1 MKYVYCIPRLNQIS
15 SFLSF
20 SKKYNAGFEYNDFFL
35 PSVLD
40 DEEKVKEILS
50 AYKALDRDRSEDTLH
65 GAFLDICVNSDDPLI
80 FKTSDYRIRQ
90 SMHIAME
97 LGVKAVIFHTNY
109 IPTFRLESYRRSWLD
124 RNERYWRNLLSEYPK
139 LMVYMENMFDDDP
152 ELLKQLAI
160 RMKNEPRFGV
170 CFDLAHAYISNT
182 PLPEWISELA
192 TYARHWHI
200 NDNDK
205 LQDSHHPVGS
215 MQLPWSLYK
224 EYTEALPKE
233 KRPSVLL
240 EVRRYE
246 DLEASVKYMEE
257 HGMYPF
263 C

>member
-1 MKYVYCIPRLNQIS
+1 MKMKSVMTGIGIGMAVGGAAGLVTGAMGNPS
-15 SFLSF
+15 T
-20 SKKYNAGFEYNDFFL
+20 KKMYKKKA
-35 PSVLD
+35 
-40 DEEKVKEILS
+40 
-50 AYKALDRDRSEDTLH
+50 AKALK
-65 GAFLDICVNSDDPLI
+65 V
-80 FKTSDYRIRQ
+80 
-90 SMHIAME
+90 
-97 LGVKAVIFHTNY
+97 
-109 IPTFRLESYRRSWLD
+109 
-124 RNERYWRNLLSEYPK
+124 
-139 LMVYMENMFDDDP
+139 MENMFDDDP

-215 MQLPWSLYK
+215 MQLPWDLYEK
-224 EYTEALPKE
+224 YTEALPKE

-257 HGMYPF
+257 HDMYPF